1 MKFRKVAVVLLSA
14 LLVGLAGCGQE
25 EGVTR
30 VSTESSVSS
39 EQMSSEMQESSEASD
54 SAEAS
59 DTTGTVEQNG
69 QEGWTS
75 DDRDALDLLGVLSE
89 RKHLNQWDDSLG
101 EYGMD

>member
-1 MKFRKVAVVLLSA
+1 MKFRKAAVVLLSA

-25 EGVTR
+25 EGVTS

-39 EQMSSEMQESSEASD
+39 EQISSEMQESSEASD

-75 DDRDALDLLGVLSE
+75 DDRDALDPL
-89 RKHLNQWDDSLG
+89 
-101 EYGMD
+101 